1 MKSRE
6 SAGRAAAVK
15 RDIQR
20 PAGPRRRWPLQEF
33 ALAKRESCLRLTVEF

>member
-15 RDIQR
+15 RANQR
-20 PAGPRRRWPLQEF
+20 PPVRADGGRYRNLLWQNGKI
-33 ALAKRESCLRLTVEF
+33 A

>member
-6 SAGRAAAVK
+6 SAGWAAAVK

-20 PAGPRRRWPLQEF
+20 PPVRADGGRYRNLLWQNGN
-33 ALAKRESCLRLTVEF
+33 LA

>member
-15 RDIQR
+15 RAAFNAAPVRADGGRYRNLLWQNGNI
-20 PAGPRRRWPLQEF
+20 A
-33 ALAKRESCLRLTVEF
+33 